1 MLAGHITQRGKIDL
15 VEVEEPN
22 LDGPPL
28 EPGGGDIIVQPFLG
42 CLCGSDV
49 PFFDGPGEWG
59 QPPHKL
65 GQSLHELVGT
75 VVATMGARFK
85 PGDRVLAVP
94 IEHQGLFQ
102 RFRLSENRAIPLDP
116 RQPPEHA
123 LMAQPLGTAL
133 FALRKLPNLLDLD
146 VAIVGQGPMGLMLS
160 AVVRSLGAR
169 RIIAIESVVRRA
181 QMSRRMGATHVIG
194 GDRELSAAEVTA
206 EVGRITDG
214 RMAELVIEAVGHQE
228 QAFNQCIDLCARG
241 GRILY
246 FGVPPETIDGLKFRE
261 LYWKNITVHTS
272 VNPDFRRD
280 FPLAMRWIS
289 EGRVDLSPLCTHR
302 FPLAQIQAAY
312 ELFRDRRDGAIKVLI
327 DFPS

>member
-1 MLAGHITQRGKIDL
+1 M
-15 VEVEEPN
+15 EVEEPN

-28 EPGGGDIIVQPFLG
+28 EEGAGDIIVQPFLG

-75 VVATMGARFK
+75 VVATTGSKFRA
-85 PGDRVLAVP
+85 GDRVLAVP
-94 IEHQGLFQ
+94 VEHQGLFE

-133 FALRKLPNLLDLD
+133 FALRKLPSLLDMD
-146 VAIVGQGPMGLMLS
+146 VVIVGQGPMGLMLVS
-160 AVVRSLGAR
+160 AVRNLGAR
-169 RIIAIESVVRRA
+169 RIIAVERIARRA
-181 QMSRRMGATHVIG
+181 ELSRRMGATHVVGG
-194 GDRELSAAEVTA
+194 GDGLLDDAGVIAEVAKIT
-206 EVGRITDG
+206 EGRL
-214 RMAELVIEAVGHQE
+214 AELVIEAVGHQE
-228 QAFNQCIDLCARG
+228 QAFNQCIDLCAHA

-246 FGVPPETIDGLKFRE
+246 FGVPPEIISGLKFRE
-261 LYWKNITVHTS
+261 LYFKNITVHTS

-289 EGRVDLSPLCTHR
+289 EGRIDLSPLCTHR
-302 FPLAQIQAAY
+302 FPLAEIQSAY
-312 ELFRDRRDGAIKVLI
+312 EMFRDRRDGAIKVLI
-327 DFPS
+327 DFPRSE